1 MKAKLQ
7 PICAKPLLWKGYDF
21 KYTFSYLGNPK
32 PNRMRF
38 IVRLLLVNLLTITTF
53 FDVNAQAQ
61 KAVIPGDFADP
72 SVIRKGNQYFAVG
85 TSSEWAPHFPIYTSS
100 NLKDWKQ
107 TGYVFDKA
115 PEWTSGSFW
124 APEYYFHNNT
134 YFIYYTARRKK
145 DNVSYIGVATSTYP
159 DRGFKDHGAIIEY
172 GKEAID
178 AFVYNENGQLYI
190 TFKAYGL
197 DDRPIEILGSKLS
210 ADGLK
215 LEGEPFTLFKDDKKI
230 GLEGQSII
238 KKDGF
243 YYLFYSAGN
252 CCGIQ
257 CDYNVRVARSKD
269 FKGPYVDFDK
279 NPILQENADWKC
291 SGHGTFVNTPAGKTF
306 YLYHSYHK
314 TTTVYTG
321 RQGMLAEL
329 TWPVAAGWPV
339 FKAASATSG
348 TDANSNV
355 NDDFSASK
363 PSLAWQWDFRN
374 SSPVLTQSA
383 GNLLI
388 SGSTKASNN
397 SGIAITRRPV
407 SNSFEMVTT
416 LVNENA
422 AQKGLVFYGDANA
435 SIGVGVVGYKVEFWK
450 VQDNKRSV
458 ISDATILANAMVSL
472 KLTVQ
477 ADLSCKVFY
486 RTGNAPWKEL
496 AGPETPKV
504 SFLTQWDRSPR
515 IGLNFKGGEDQNAVF
530 SDFMISYK

>member
-1 MKAKLQ
+1 MKFLSS
-7 PICAKPLLWKGYDF
+7 CLLASVIVF
-21 KYTFSYLGNPK
+21 ISLFS
-32 PNRMRF
+32 
-38 IVRLLLVNLLTITTF
+38 VT
-53 FDVNAQAQ
+53 AQTQ

-72 SVIRKGNQYFAVG
+72 SIIRKGNQYFAVG
-85 TSSEWAPHFPIYTSS
+85 TSSEWAPHFPIYSS
-100 NLKDWKQ
+100 TNLKDWKQ

-145 DNVSYIGVATSTYP
+145 DNVSYIGVASSAYP

-215 LEGEPFTLFKDDKKI
+215 LEGEPFTMFKDDKKI

-257 CDYNVRVARSKD
+257 CDYNVRVARSKA

-291 SGHGTFVNTPAGKTF
+291 SGHGTFVNTPQGKTF
-306 YLYHSYHK
+306 YLYHSYSK
-314 TTTVYTG
+314 KSTVYTG

-329 TWPVAAGWPV
+329 IWPASGAWPV
-339 FKAASATSG
+339 FKETSG
-348 TDANSNV
+348 TAGTASTRNI
-355 NDDFSASK
+355 NDDFSADK
-363 PSLAWQWDFRN
+363 PSPAWQWDFRN
-374 SSPVLTQSA
+374 SDPVLKQTG
-383 GNLLI
+383 GNLEV
-388 SGSTKASNN
+388 SGSIKETNN

-407 SNSFEMVTT
+407 STNFEMETT
-416 LVNENA
+416 VANQND
-422 AQKGLVFYGDANA
+422 AQKGLIYYGDANSA
-435 SIGVGVVGYKVEFWK
+435 IGIAVIGKEVEFWK
-450 VQDNKRSV
+450 VKDDKRTL
-458 ISDATILANAMVSL
+458 ISSATIATESPVTL
-472 KLTVQ
+472 KLVVQ
-477 ADLSCKVFY
+477 EDLTCKVFY
-486 RTGNAPWKEL
+486 KTGNSAYIEL
-496 AGPETPKV
+496 AAAESSKV
-504 SFLTQWDRSPR
+504 DFLTQWDRSPR
-515 IGLNFKGGEDQNAVF
+515 IGLNFKGKADQNAVF
-530 SDFMISYK
+530 SSFKVFYR